1 MFSVLFLFYDP
12 YTPLYR
18 SNPSS
23 AFIFLNHKK
32 STEVNIIVIHDQLFN
47 FKYKKKMGKS
57 GKIWEH
63 QFQCNSVD

>member
-47 FKYKKKMGKS
+47 FKYKKNGKNQGKY
-57 GKIWEH
+57 GKIS
-63 QFQCNSVD
+63 FSATSVD